1 MKATNEKQNQKM
13 LNNKTLP
20 RNVGRR
26 TNVKLVSVEDQHSS
40 SSDTSVP
47 KGRKNET
54 GSGAFPK
61 TDILKFQ
68 FQKEEK
74 MSRDRS

>member
-1 MKATNEKQNQKM
+1 MNVKAANEKQNQKM

-20 RNVGRR
+20 RNVGR

-47 KGRKNET
+47 KGRKNES
-54 GSGAFPK
+54 GSVVVPN
-61 TDILKFQ
+61 TDILKF
-68 FQKEEK
+68 
-74 MSRDRS
+74 